1 MAALPGGVYRVEL
14 ANGHRLLA
22 FVSGRRR
29 QQQFAPLAAGDP
41 VTVQVSPFDVSKG
54 AIVVREQARL

>member
-1 MAALPGGVYRVEL
+1 VETRPGCVYRVEL

-22 FVSGRRR
+22 FVSGRLRR
-29 QQQFAPLAAGDP
+29 QFVPLAGGDA
-41 VTVQVSPFDVSKG
+41 VTVQVSPYDLSKG

>member
-1 MAALPGGVYRVEL
+1 VESLPGHVYRVEL

-22 FVSGRRR
+22 FVPGRRR
-29 QQQFAPLAAGDP
+29 RQFVPLAAGNA
-41 VTVQVSPFDVSKG
+41 VTVQVSPFDLSKG